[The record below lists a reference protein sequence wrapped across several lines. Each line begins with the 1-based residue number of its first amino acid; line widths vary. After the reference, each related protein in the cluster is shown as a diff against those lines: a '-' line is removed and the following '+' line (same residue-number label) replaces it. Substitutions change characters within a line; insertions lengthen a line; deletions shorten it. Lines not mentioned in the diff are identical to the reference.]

1 MQNERDMKSKLRLY
15 FAMIMLLL
23 FLGCGK
29 NNSLEPV
36 IPEPV
41 SLNFGTESTLDI
53 VTWNLQLFPRTDTDK
68 SAIAQMITTI
78 DADIIAFQEIME
90 YNAFIELANML
101 PNYNAYVY
109 NATSSYR
116 LAYLYDTRT
125 ITVRN
130 NYTIYN
136 GQSTPFPRPPYVLE
150 ITWKGNDYYII
161 NNHLKAYDDNHIVE
175 GDPWDNEYR
184 RKLAC
189 QKLHQHISTTLP
201 NDRVIVLG
209 DMNDQLHDPPEYNVF
224 MSFLDAPDEYLF
236 ADMPIALNPN
246 FYNVSYPS
254 YTSHIDHILITNELF
269 DDFAATNSYCRTIRA
284 ETWFSS
290 LTEYKKY
297 VSDHRPVGIRLAEP
311 SKRK

>member
-1 MQNERDMKSKLRLY
+1 
-15 FAMIMLLL
+15 MLML

-29 NNSLEPV
+29 NTALEP
-36 IPEPV
+36 ISPDPV
-41 SLNFGTESTLDI
+41 SLVFGTESTLDI

-68 SAIAQMITTI
+68 SAIAQMIATI
-78 DADIIAFQEIME
+78 DADIIAFQEIMD
-90 YNAFIELANML
+90 YNAFVELASML

-116 LAYLYDTRT
+116 LAYLYDNRT

-150 ITWKGNDYYII
+150 VTWRGNDYYII
-161 NNHLKAYDDNHIVE
+161 NNHLKAYDDNVIVE
-175 GDPWDNEYR
+175 GDPYDNEYR

-189 QKLHQHISTTLP
+189 QKLHQYISTTLP
-201 NDRVIVLG
+201 NDRVVVLG
-209 DMNDQLHDPPEYNVF
+209 DMNDQLADPPEYNVF
-224 MSFLDAPDEYLF
+224 MTFIDAPDEYLF
-236 ADMPIALNPN
+236 ADMPIAQNPTY
-246 FYNVSYPS
+246 YNVSYPS

-269 DDFAATNSYCRTIRA
+269 EDFAATDSYCRTIRA

-311 SKRK
+311 AK

>member
-1 MQNERDMKSKLRLY
+1 MKSKIRLY
-15 FAMIMLLL
+15 FALLMLML

-29 NNSLEPV
+29 NTALEP
-36 IPEPV
+36 ISPDPV
-41 SLNFGTESTLDI
+41 SLVFGTESTLDI

-68 SAIAQMITTI
+68 SAIAQMIATI
-78 DADIIAFQEIME
+78 DADIIAFQEIMD
-90 YNAFIELANML
+90 YNAFVELASML

-116 LAYLYDTRT
+116 LAYLYDNRT

-150 ITWKGNDYYII
+150 VTWRGNDYYII
-161 NNHLKAYDDNHIVE
+161 NNHLKAYDDNVIVE
-175 GDPWDNEYR
+175 GDPYDNEYR

-189 QKLHQHISTTLP
+189 QKLHQYISTTLP
-201 NDRVIVLG
+201 NDRVVVLG
-209 DMNDQLHDPPEYNVF
+209 DMNDQLADPPEYNVF
-224 MSFLDAPDEYLF
+224 MTFIDAPDE
-236 ADMPIALNPN
+236 
-246 FYNVSYPS
+246 SYPS

-269 DDFAATNSYCRTIRA
+269 EDFAATDSYCRTIRA

-311 SKRK
+311 AK